1 MEIHQKGTGSRGWQP
16 RDQLKPCNEKGRV
29 VLDRLGWEPWGPER
43 RDWAQQAAG
52 REVKGVGGVILKEPR
67 RSLLTE
73 LVVYPE
79 SRGETASLCRRR
91 CVLVW

>member
-16 RDQLKPCNEKGRV
+16 SDQLKPCSERELI

-43 RDWAQQAAG
+43 RDWAQRAAG
-52 REVKGVGGVILKEPR
+52 REVKGVGGVILKGPG

-79 SRGETASLCRRR
+79 SRGETTSLCRIR